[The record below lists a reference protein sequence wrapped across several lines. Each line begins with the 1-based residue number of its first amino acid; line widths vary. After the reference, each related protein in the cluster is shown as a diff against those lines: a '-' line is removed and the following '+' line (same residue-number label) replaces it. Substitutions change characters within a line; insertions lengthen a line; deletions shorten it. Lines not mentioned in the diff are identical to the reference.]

1 MRICQYIK
9 ADCANGP
16 GVRLTI
22 FVSGCT
28 NHCKGCF
35 QPETW
40 DFNYGIPF
48 TDEMEAKLLEEAS
61 KPWYKG
67 ITVLGGEPM
76 EPCNQAGLL
85 PFLTKFKAR
94 NPEKS
99 IWIFTGFT
107 FDSDLRPGGKRYL
120 GTITDGLLG
129 LADVIVDGRFHEEKK
144 DLHLNFRGSRNQRII
159 DVKPSLETGTVVL
172 DPLNN

>member
-1 MRICQYIK
+1 MLMPTQLYFR
-9 ADCANGP
+9 GSSS
-16 GVRLTI
+16 T
-22 FVSGCT
+22 
-28 NHCKGCF
+28 
-35 QPETW
+35 
-40 DFNYGIPF
+40 
-48 TDEMEAKLLEEAS
+48 
-61 KPWYKG
+61 
-67 ITVLGGEPM
+67 
-76 EPCNQAGLL
+76 AGLL